1 VAQRADAKPDD
12 GDLYGEPRWPI
23 ATAVLV
29 FMALTLTL
37 RHYGPRRQSVG
48 PSWLVPLV
56 LVLLF
61 MTLVTADP
69 QGDRRHVLWL
79 RRCAILFIV
88 LLAGA
93 AVWSTATLVHDLIT
107 GGKVT
112 NSPGTLLAV
121 GSLIWL
127 GNNLIFSLLYWEFD
141 SGGAR
146 ARALR
151 THAYPDFAFP
161 QQLNP
166 ELAPPGW
173 RPKFVDYLYLGLTNS
188 TAFSPTDV
196 MPLAAWAK
204 LTMALQSL
212 VSLIIVG
219 LVIAR
224 AVNIFT

>member
-1 VAQRADAKPDD
+1 VAQPEDVTPDD
-12 GDLYGEPRWPI
+12 DELYGEPRWPI

-29 FMALTLTL
+29 FMALTLAL
-37 RHYGPRRQSVG
+37 RHYGPRRQSLG

-61 MTLVTADP
+61 VTLVTADP
-69 QGDRRHVLWL
+69 HGDRRHVLWL
-79 RRCAILFIV
+79 RRCSIVFIV

-93 AVWSTATLVHDLIT
+93 AIWSTGTLVHDLIH

-121 GSLIWL
+121 GALIWA
-127 GNNLIFSLLYWEFD
+127 GNNLVFSLLYWEFD

-146 ARALR
+146 ARMLR
-151 THAYPDFAFP
+151 KQKYPDFAFP

-166 ELAPPGW
+166 ELARPGW

-196 MPLAAWAK
+196 MPMAAWAK

-212 VSLIIVG
+212 VSLIIIG